1 MIWSDASSTPMINA
15 AKMLDIEFID
25 CPSSLIDQAPIAKL
39 LERAIEESAFEAP
52 DAPQVAIK
60 YMTDSEIQ
68 NLNNNFR
75 NKDKPTN
82 VLSFPNDEG
91 SYLGDIAISGETIL
105 REAQEQDKPD
115 KDHATHMILHG
126 FLHLLGYDH
135 IEDDDAEEM
144 EELEVRLLHE
154 FGIKNP
160 YL

>member
-1 MIWSDASSTPMINA
+1 M
-15 AKMLDIEFID
+15 
-25 CPSSLIDQAPIAKL
+25 
-39 LERAIEESAFEAP
+39 
-52 DAPQVAIK
+52 
-60 YMTDSEIQ
+60 
-68 NLNNNFR
+68 
-75 NKDKPTN
+75 
-82 VLSFPNDEG
+82 SFPNDEG